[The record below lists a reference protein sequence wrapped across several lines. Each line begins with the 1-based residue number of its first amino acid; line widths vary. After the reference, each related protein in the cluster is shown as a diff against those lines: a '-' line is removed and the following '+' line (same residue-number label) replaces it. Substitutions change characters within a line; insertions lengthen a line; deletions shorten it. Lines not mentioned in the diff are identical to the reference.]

1 MARWA
6 PPHWT
11 APGWGSSESSYPE
24 FHFSGPFTRRIGYNE
39 AVLPRAH
46 SIRYSMTHLLSN
58 FRCRSTV
65 AIAIVLGMFSTGC
78 VEAGVVVIANRTAKE
93 VAFSVV
99 QPDESVIPHRLP
111 PGDVFPVPVADKV
124 GVAFDTEAGPRR
136 LLLETNS
143 VYYFVDQDENLD
155 LIKAAFPEVATR
167 RVPSSAPERPIRL
180 ESVGT
185 IPVMVLVDD
194 NEPAVRRIW
203 EERLRQ
209 RFADVSDIFE
219 RHCRIRFEVVAVG
232 TWDSDNRILDFEKS
246 LSEFELEVTPTPA
259 KLAVGFTSQYQ
270 IPRGR
275 THLGGTRGAL
285 HSHILIREWSQHI
298 TKTER
303 LEVLLHELGHYLGAS
318 HSLEAISVMRP
329 TLGDRLSHAR
339 SFRIGF
345 DPPNTLIMNCVCEAL
360 RTRNVSSLWQLHPD
374 AKTRLHGI
382 YNALGETL
390 PEDPAAGHYVHFL
403 YSLPSG
409 KRLPSQP
416 KSLVEATQVVVRAIG
431 DAAVEHGGEITY
443 EGDALT
449 EFYVRRA
456 AAAAAALPKDW
467 AAKAFLLGLGIG
479 LDDSWVLRSSPL
491 SRGFCAR
498 VESLPERT
506 RRLTTLDGPT
516 MHGRKDLMQHFVVS
530 CALASLIGRS
540 GAETAGILK
549 EMRDSQTGS
558 GFSFVDLSADLAGT
572 TFAEHVADAKLPL
585 ATLADSFRIEA
596 YLPEDGDLEEG
607 ISWKD
612 FLDQYAS
619 AHDDRFLRGQTA
631 IRRRVLTLPGYR
643 LGRESE

>member
-1 MARWA
+1 MLNVS
-6 PPHWT
+6 
-11 APGWGSSESSYPE
+11 GSWHRSR
-24 FHFSGPFTRRIGYNE
+24 FFSPFIRRIGYNGT
-39 AVLPRAH
+39 VLPRAH
-46 SIRYSMTHLLSN
+46 SIRYSMTHLLAN

-65 AIAIVLGMFSTGC
+65 SIAIVFGLFWTGC
-78 VEAGVVVIANRTAKE
+78 AEAGVVVLANRTAKE
-93 VAFSVV
+93 VALSVV
-99 QPDESVIPHRLP
+99 RSDDSVSPHRLP
-111 PGDVFPVPVADKV
+111 PGDVLPVPVADNV
-124 GVAFDTEAGPRR
+124 GVAFDTDAGPRR
-136 LLLETNS
+136 RLLETNT
-143 VYYFVDQDENLD
+143 VYYFVENDENLD
-155 LIKAAFPEVATR
+155 LIKAAFPEVAKR
-167 RVPSSAPERPIRL
+167 RIPSSASEKPIRL

-185 IPVMVLVDD
+185 IPVLVLVDD
-194 NEPAVRRIW
+194 DEPAVRRIW

-209 RFADVSDIFE
+209 RFAEVSDIFQ

-232 TWDSDNRILDFEKS
+232 TWDSNDRILEFENS
-246 LSEFELEVTPTPA
+246 LSEFELEVTPAPA
-259 KLAVGFTSQYQ
+259 RLAVGFTSQYQ

-303 LEVLLHELGHYLGAS
+303 MEVLLHELGHYLGAS

-345 DPPNTLIMNCVCEAL
+345 DPPNTLIMNSVCEAI
-360 RTRNVSSLWQLHPD
+360 RTRNVRTLWQLHPD

-382 YNALGETL
+382 YTALGEAM
-390 PEDPAAGHYVHFL
+390 PEDPAAAHYVRLL
-403 YSLPSG
+403 YALPSG

-416 KSLVEATQVVVRAIG
+416 ESLVEATQVVVKAIG
-431 DAAVEHGGEITY
+431 DAAVEHGGGRTDGDATVY
-443 EGDALT
+443 EGDVLT

-456 AAAAAALPKDW
+456 AAAADKLPDQW

-479 LDDSWVLRSSPL
+479 LDDSRVLRSSPL
-491 SRGFCAR
+491 LRNFCAR
-498 VESLPERT
+498 VEPIFERT
-506 RRLTTLDGPT
+506 RRLSMLDGPT

-530 CALASLIGRS
+530 CALASLTGRS
-540 GAETAGILK
+540 AAEMVGILK

-572 TFAEHVADAKLPL
+572 TFAEHVADAKIPL
-585 ATLADSFRIEA
+585 ATLADSFRVEA

-612 FLDQYAS
+612 FLERYAS
-619 AHDDRFLRGQTA
+619 AHDARFLREQAA
-631 IRRRVLTLPGYR
+631 IRQRVLMLPGYR
-643 LGRESE
+643 HRRESD